1 MNIILTKPNI
11 LKSKNLLSQISDL
24 EVALNSFSFEEL
36 TTAEATRLKES
47 FDRFK
52 NELEGKIWGSEPE
65 GTENNSQNQDK
76 NRSEAS
82 EDEKEAQLIAKV
94 SHELRTPLNGIV
106 GFTDL
111 LKEGTLNEI
120 QKEQVHAIQAAS
132 RSLMEIINELL
143 EYSKL
148 EASSE
153 EFDEL
158 PFNIH
163 NLIKEVAYLC
173 ETLIVDKEIAFEVNI
188 DPSIPANL
196 LGDPSKLSQLL
207 LNLLGNAIKFVEKG
221 SVLLR
226 ADLTGLDKNK
236 CSIEFII
243 EDTGIGIPQEDLK
256 HIFDAF
262 RQADQQT
269 FFKYGGTGLG
279 LSIVKQIVDRLGGA
293 ISVKS
298 KQHKGTQ
305 FTMTLDYALG
315 KKQPLP
321 MKAKKKENKQSVDT
335 LKVLVFEDNPL
346 NQFLIKKRLK
356 SWGCTFF
363 VTENAVEGLQILEEE
378 LIDVVFMDLHM
389 PVVDGYEITRRIRA
403 NQQERISQVP
413 VIALTADFTIREKEK
428 ANTDGINDFILKPY
442 TPEELLDKLI
452 QYGFTKPE
460 STHFQGNLKDKEE
473 STPKPE
479 ELTKLDLTEVLED
492 CMGEVD
498 MLADLVELYK
508 GNALEFIGKAKLHL
522 QNKDF
527 EQLQFSTH
535 KLKSGLAMMKT
546 QNLLILVQQIHE
558 HCKNDKNYD
567 QMNFLFQ
574 QFVTEYPMVEFALD
588 AEVTRL
594 KKEK

>member
-1 MNIILTKPNI
+1 

-52 NELEGKIWGSEPE
+52 NELEGKIWGFEPE
-65 GTENNSQNQDK
+65 REENKAQTREKSRSTNAADK
-76 NRSEAS
+76 E
-82 EDEKEAQLIAKV
+82 EAQLIAKV
-94 SHELRTPLNGIV
+94 SHEIRTPLNGII

-111 LKEGTLNEI
+111 LQEGILNEV
-120 QKEQVHAIQAAS
+120 QKEQVHAIQNAS

-148 EASSE
+148 EAGLE
-153 EFDEL
+153 EYSAV
-158 PFNIH
+158 PFNVH

-173 ETLIVDKEIAFEVNI
+173 ETLIIDKKITFKVKT
-188 DPSIPANL
+188 DPTIPPNL
-196 LGDPSKLSQLL
+196 LGDPSKLTQVL

-221 SVLLR
+221 SVSLNIR
-226 ADLTGLDKNK
+226 LTGIHNNK
-236 CSIEFII
+236 ANIEFII

-262 RQADQQT
+262 RQADQHT
-269 FFKYGGTGLG
+269 FSKYGGTGLG

-298 KQHKGTQ
+298 KLHKGTQ
-305 FTMTLDYALG
+305 FTMSLDYTLG
-315 KKQPLP
+315 KKQPLK
-321 MKAKKKENKQSVDT
+321 MKAKKKDNKPSVDT

-346 NQFLIKKRLK
+346 NQWLIKKRLT

-363 VTENAVEGLQILEEE
+363 VTEHAVEGLQILDEEI
-378 LIDVVFMDLHM
+378 IDVVFMDLHM

-403 NQQERISQVP
+403 NQQDRISQVP
-413 VIALTADFTIREKEK
+413 IIALTADFSVQDKEK
-428 ANTDGINDFILKPY
+428 ASKDGINDFILKPY
-442 TPEELLDKLI
+442 TPEELLEKLI
-452 QYGFTKPE
+452 HYGFTKPE
-460 STHFQGNLKDKEE
+460 STQFQGILEDKEE
-473 STPKPE
+473 HILNADD
-479 ELTKLDLTEVLED
+479 LTRLDLSEVLED

-498 MLADLVELYK
+498 MLAELVELYK
-508 GNALEFIGKAKLHL
+508 RNALEFIGKAKLHL

-535 KLKSGLAMMKT
+535 KLKSGLAMMQT
-546 QNLLILVQQIHE
+546 QNLLILVQQLHE
-558 HCKNDKNYD
+558 HCVNDRNYD
-567 QMNFLFQ
+567 QMNYLYE
-574 QFVTEYPMVEFALD
+574 QFIKEYPMVEFALD

-594 KKEK
+594 KKEN

>member
-1 MNIILTKPNI
+1 M
-11 LKSKNLLSQISDL
+11 KSKNLLSQISDL

-52 NELEGKIWGSEPE
+52 NDLEGKIWGFEPE
-65 GTENNSQNQDK
+65 RIKNNTIDRD
-76 NRSEAS
+76 RSRSKTSA
-82 EDEKEAQLIAKV
+82 DEKESRLIAKV
-94 SHELRTPLNGIV
+94 SHEIRTPLNGII

-111 LKEGTLNEI
+111 LEEGALNEA

-132 RSLMEIINELL
+132 SFLMEIIDELQ

-148 EASSE
+148 EASSK
-153 EFDEL
+153 EFNEV
-158 PFNIH
+158 PFNMQ
-163 NLIKEVAYLC
+163 NLINEVVYLC
-173 ETLIVDKEIAFEVNI
+173 ETLIIDKKIAFEVKT
-188 DPSIPANL
+188 DPDIPVNL
-196 LGDPSKLSQLL
+196 LGDPSKLSQVL

-221 SVLLR
+221 SVSLSMRLI
-226 ADLTGLDKNK
+226 GIQNNK

-256 HIFDAF
+256 HIFEAF
-262 RQADQQT
+262 RQAEQHT
-269 FFKYGGTGLG
+269 FSKYGGAGLG

-298 KQHKGTQ
+298 ELQKGTQ
-305 FTMTLDYALG
+305 FTIRLDYALG
-315 KKQPLP
+315 KKQPLK
-321 MKAKKKENKQSVDT
+321 MKTRKKENRQSVDT
-335 LKVLVFEDNPL
+335 LNVLVFEDNPL
-346 NQFLIKKRLK
+346 NQYLIKKRLT

-363 VTENAVEGLQILEEE
+363 VTENALEGLQILENE

-403 NQQERISQVP
+403 HQQQRISQVP
-413 VIALTADFTIREKEK
+413 VVALTADFSVKDKEK
-428 ANTDGINDFILKPY
+428 ASKDGINDFILKPY

-452 QYGFTKPE
+452 QYGITKPE
-460 STHFQGNLKDKEE
+460 STDFQGSLKDQEE
-473 STPKPE
+473 LTPKAD
-479 ELTKLDLTEVLED
+479 ELTKLDLTEVLDD

-498 MLADLVELYK
+498 MLAELVELYK
-508 GNALEFIGKAKLHL
+508 RNALEFIGKAKLHL

-535 KLKSGLAMMKT
+535 KLKAGLAMMQT
-546 QNLLILVQQIHE
+546 GNLLILVQQLHE
-558 HCKNDKNYD
+558 HCMNDRNYD

>member
-1 MNIILTKPNI
+1 MTKSNI

-52 NELEGKIWGSEPE
+52 NELEGKIWGFEPE
-65 GTENNSQNQDK
+65 RIENNSIDRDK
-76 NRSEAS
+76 HRSTTSA
-82 EDEKEAQLIAKV
+82 DEKESRLIAKV
-94 SHELRTPLNGIV
+94 SHEIRTPLNGII

-111 LKEGTLNEI
+111 LQEGALNEV

-132 RSLMEIINELL
+132 RFLMEIIDELQ

-148 EASSE
+148 EASSK
-153 EFDEL
+153 EFNEV
-158 PFNIH
+158 PFNMQ

-173 ETLIVDKEIAFEVNI
+173 ETLIVDKKIAFEVKTDPNI
-188 DPSIPANL
+188 PVNL
-196 LGDPSKLSQLL
+196 LGDPSKLSQVL

-221 SVLLR
+221 SVSLSMRLI
-226 ADLTGLDKNK
+226 GIHNNK

-243 EDTGIGIPQEDLK
+243 ADTGIGIPKEDLK
-256 HIFDAF
+256 HIFEAF
-262 RQADQQT
+262 RQADQHT
-269 FFKYGGTGLG
+269 FSKYGGAGLG
-279 LSIVKQIVDRLGGA
+279 LSIVKQIVNRLGGA

-298 KQHKGTQ
+298 ELHKGTQ
-305 FTMTLDYALG
+305 FTIRLDYTLG
-315 KKQPLP
+315 KKQPSK
-321 MKAKKKENKQSVDT
+321 MKTRKKENRQAVDT

-346 NQFLIKKRLK
+346 NQYLIKKRLT

-363 VTENAVEGLQILEEE
+363 VTENAVEGLQILEDE

-403 NQQERISQVP
+403 NQQQRISQVP
-413 VIALTADFTIREKEK
+413 VIALTADFSVKDKEK
-428 ANTDGINDFILKPY
+428 ASKDEINDFILKPY

-460 STHFQGNLKDKEE
+460 STDFQGSLKDQEE
-473 STPKPE
+473 LTPKAD
-479 ELTKLDLTEVLED
+479 ELTKLDLTEILED

-498 MLADLVELYK
+498 MLAELVELYK
-508 GNALEFIGKAKLHL
+508 RNALEFIGKAKLHL

-535 KLKSGLAMMKT
+535 KLKAGLAMMQT
-546 QNLLILVQQIHE
+546 QNLLILVQQLHE
-558 HCKNDKNYD
+558 HCMNDRNYD
-567 QMNFLFQ
+567 QMNFLYQ

>member
-11 LKSKNLLSQISDL
+11 LKSNNLLSQISDL
-24 EVALNSFSFEEL
+24 EAALNSFSFEEL

-47 FDRFK
+47 FDKFK
-52 NELEGKIWGSEPE
+52 NELEGKIWGNGPE
-65 GTENNSQNQDK
+65 ETENNLQNLDK
-76 NRSEAS
+76 NRSRAAA
-82 EDEKEAQLIAKV
+82 DEKEAHLIAKV

-111 LKEGTLNEI
+111 LKEGTLNEV

-132 RSLMEIINELL
+132 RSLMQIINELL

-153 EFDEL
+153 EFDIL

-173 ETLIVDKEIAFEVNI
+173 ETLIVDKKIAFLVKI
-188 DPSIPANL
+188 DPNIPVNL

-207 LNLLGNAIKFVEKG
+207 LNLLGNAIKFVDKG
-221 SVLLR
+221 SVSLSVWCTELH
-226 ADLTGLDKNK
+226 NNQ
-236 CSIEFII
+236 CSLEFII
-243 EDTGIGIPQEDLK
+243 EDTGIGIPQEELR

-262 RQADQQT
+262 RQADQHT
-269 FFKYGGTGLG
+269 FSKYGGTGLG
-279 LSIVKQIVDRLGGA
+279 LSIVKQIVDGLGGT

-305 FTMTLDYALG
+305 FTMTLDYPLG
-315 KKQPLP
+315 QKQPLQ
-321 MKAKKKENKQSVDT
+321 MKANKKENKQSVDT

-356 SWGCTFF
+356 SWGCTYFL
-363 VTENAVEGLQILEEE
+363 TENAAEGLQILEEE

-389 PVVDGYEITRRIRA
+389 PVVDGYEITRRIRG
-403 NQQERISQVP
+403 NQEVRISQVP
-413 VIALTADFTIREKEK
+413 VIALTADFTVRDKNK
-428 ANTDGINDFILKPY
+428 ASKDGINDFILKPY

-460 STHFQGNLKDKEE
+460 STDFQGTLEVSKEDALNAD
-473 STPKPE
+473 

-498 MLADLVELYK
+498 MLAELVELYK
-508 GNALEFIGKAKLHL
+508 SNALEFIGKAKLHL

-535 KLKSGLAMMKT
+535 KLKSGLAMMQT
-546 QNLLILVQQIHE
+546 QNLLILVQQLHE
-558 HCKNDKNYD
+558 HCMNDRNYD
-567 QMNFLFQ
+567 QMNFLYQ
-574 QFVTEYPMVEFALD
+574 QFLTEYPMVEFALD

>member
-1 MNIILTKPNI
+1 M
-11 LKSKNLLSQISDL
+11 KSKNLLSQISDL
-24 EVALNSFSFEEL
+24 EIALNSFSFEEL
-36 TTAEATRLKES
+36 TTAEATRLKGS

-52 NELEGKIWGSEPE
+52 NELEGKIWGFEPE
-65 GTENNSQNQDK
+65 RIENIPIDSDK
-76 NRSEAS
+76 SRSTVSAE
-82 EDEKEAQLIAKV
+82 EKEAQLIAKV

-111 LKEGTLNEI
+111 LMEGALNEE

-132 RSLMEIINELL
+132 SFMMEIIDELL

-148 EASSE
+148 EASSH
-153 EFDEL
+153 EFNEV

-173 ETLIVDKEIAFEVNI
+173 ETLIVDKKIAFEVKTDPNI
-188 DPSIPANL
+188 PMNL
-196 LGDPSKLSQLL
+196 LGDPSKLSQVL
-207 LNLLGNAIKFVEKG
+207 LNLLGNAIKFVEMGNISLSTRLIGFHK
-221 SVLLR
+221 
-226 ADLTGLDKNK
+226 KK

-243 EDTGIGIPQEDLK
+243 EDTGIGIPKEDLK
-256 HIFDAF
+256 HIFEAF
-262 RQADQQT
+262 RQAEQHT
-269 FFKYGGTGLG
+269 FSKYGGAGLG

-298 KQHKGTQ
+298 ELHKGTQ
-305 FTMTLDYALG
+305 FTISLDYTLG
-315 KKQPLP
+315 KKQPIK
-321 MKAKKKENKQSVDT
+321 MKTRKKENRQSVDT
-335 LKVLVFEDNPL
+335 LNVLVFEDNPL
-346 NQFLIKKRLK
+346 NQWLIKKRLT

-363 VTENAVEGLQILEEE
+363 VTENAVEGLQILEDE

-389 PVVDGYEITRRIRA
+389 PVVDGYEITRRIRT
-403 NQQERISQVP
+403 NQQQRISQVP
-413 VIALTADFTIREKEK
+413 VVALTADFSVKDKEK
-428 ANTDGINDFILKPY
+428 ASKDGINDFILKPY

-452 QYGFTKPE
+452 QYGFSKPE
-460 STHFQGNLKDKEE
+460 STHFQGTLKGQEE
-473 STPKPE
+473 LTPKAD

-498 MLADLVELYK
+498 MLAELVELYK
-508 GNALEFIGKAKLHL
+508 RNALEFIGKAKLHL

-535 KLKSGLAMMKT
+535 KLKSGLAMMQT
-546 QNLLILVQQIHE
+546 QNLLILVQQLHE
-558 HCKNDKNYD
+558 HCMNDRNYD
-567 QMNFLFQ
+567 QMNFLYQ